1 MPLSQRAGLSC
12 RDWERLISFDR
23 ARMVARFSHSP
34 SVCSASA
41 EVGIAG
47 RDSGIFV
54 LLSSLFSPNL
64 CDSRLAAL
72 GLPLSASN
80 FDGGLVGGDFG
91 VMSFSSEPEF
101 ELNRDLKP
109 SLANRPRTS
118 SVVPSPGNTGG
129 VITSCVLVVVRM
141 NVNSGTGC

>member
-1 MPLSQRAGLSC
+1 
-12 RDWERLISFDR
+12 
-23 ARMVARFSHSP
+23 MVARFSHSP

-47 RDSGIFV
+47 RDSGIFA
-54 LLSSLFSPNL
+54 LLNSLFRPNL

-72 GLPLSASN
+72 GLTLSTSN
-80 FDGGLVGGDFG
+80 FAGGLVGGDFG
-91 VMSFSSEPEF
+91 VASFPSESEC
-101 ELNRDLKP
+101 ERNRDLKP

-118 SVVPSPGNTGG
+118 SVVPSPGKAGG
-129 VITSCVLVVVRM
+129 VITSWVLVVVRM

>member
-1 MPLSQRAGLSC
+1 
-12 RDWERLISFDR
+12 
-23 ARMVARFSHSP
+23 MVARFSHSP

-54 LLSSLFSPNL
+54 LLSSLVSPNL

-80 FDGGLVGGDFG
+80 LLSGDTGGDLG
-91 VMSFSSEPEF
+91 VESFSSAPDCDRI
-101 ELNRDLKP
+101 RDLNP
-109 SLANRPRTS
+109 SFANRPRTS
-118 SVVPSPGNTGG
+118 SVVPSPGNAGG
-129 VITSCVLVVVRM
+129 VITSWVLVVVRM

>member
-1 MPLSQRAGLSC
+1 
-12 RDWERLISFDR
+12 
-23 ARMVARFSHSP
+23 MVARFSHSP

-47 RDSGIFV
+47 RDSGIIV
-54 LLSSLFSPNL
+54 LLSSLFSPSL

-80 FDGGLVGGDFG
+80 LLGGDVG
-91 VMSFSSEPEF
+91 VDLGVESFSSAPECGRI
-101 ELNRDLKP
+101 RDLKP
-109 SLANRPRTS
+109 SFANRPRTS
-118 SVVPSPGNTGG
+118 SVVPSPGNAGG
-129 VITSCVLVVVRM
+129 VITSWVLVVVRM